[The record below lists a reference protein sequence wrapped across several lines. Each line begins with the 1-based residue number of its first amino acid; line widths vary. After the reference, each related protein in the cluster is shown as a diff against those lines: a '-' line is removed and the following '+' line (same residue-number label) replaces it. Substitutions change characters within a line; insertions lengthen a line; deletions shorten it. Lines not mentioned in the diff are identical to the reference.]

1 MAQIRTKYLSVYSS
15 GNQSQDQTGT
25 VCPLCPIHKLF
36 EARALKKIKA
46 ASEMPQWVNAFA
58 CTPEPRLNLW
68 NSHKGGRRELTSV
81 LSSDPCTCTH
91 TYKIKIHQAQHVTC
105 LIPAI

>member
-36 EARALKKIKA
+36 EDRALKKKIKA
-46 ASEMPQWVNAFA
+46 ASEMPQWVNACA

-68 NSHKGGRRELTSV
+68 KLQFCLLTLV
-81 LSSDPCTCTH
+81 HAH
-91 TYKIKIHQAQHVTC
+91 TRIKLKYTKPSMLIC